1 MAMAMAAL
9 LLLLSPMCAYA
20 QDEAAEATPDA
31 TPDTP
36 VATVSGFC
44 EVDPELKE
52 LAATNPDVAQC
63 CNTFDSMLGD
73 IQGVLAQGITALVP
87 VLGCL
92 SQPPIYLSAQCYQD
106 LLSSGANCYNEMNVM
121 IEFFNSSGLLGTLT
135 EAAEGN
141 VENITSAIPDQDQF
155 EQMAVDYLPTAQ
167 EKLLSITG
175 SDQINPV
182 CCQSVSTLIAD
193 KCACEEKPMSFL
205 TTRLEP
211 TGVQLSSFIGLAKTV
226 MGNMGC
232 DAAEQLQVYPDCVS

>member
-1 MAMAMAAL
+1 MAMAMATL

-20 QDEAAEATPDA
+20 QDEAADATPDA
-31 TPDTP
+31 P

-92 SQPPIYLSAQCYQD
+92 SQPPIYLSAMCYND

-121 IEFFNSSGLLGTLT
+121 IEFFNATGLLSTVLEVADGNG
-135 EAAEGN
+135 EGN
-141 VENITSAIPDQDQF
+141 ITAAI
-155 EQMAVDYLPTAQ
+155 
-167 EKLLSITG
+167 
-175 SDQINPV
+175 
-182 CCQSVSTLIAD
+182 
-193 KCACEEKPMSFL
+193 
-205 TTRLEP
+205 
-211 TGVQLSSFIGLAKTV
+211 
-226 MGNMGC
+226 
-232 DAAEQLQVYPDCVS
+232 